1 MTVAATT
8 LIGAVGPEHWTRVP
22 PNSEVSI
29 DMIPADTMPAKAP
42 LPERMPKAAPKLS
55 ATTLTVNP
63 TMRLRIKAAGPDVLV
78 PDLVLTRHPVA
89 GDHDKQRHEDRA
101 ACEVSVDIL
110 VISRCRAVV
119 SDTHARAVARLCRSI
134 A

>member
-1 MTVAATT
+1 
-8 LIGAVGPEHWTRVP
+8 
-22 PNSEVSI
+22 
-29 DMIPADTMPAKAP
+29 
-42 LPERMPKAAPKLS
+42 MPKAAPKLS

-101 ACEVSVDIL
+101 ASEVSVDIL
-110 VISRCRAVV
+110 VISMCCAVV

>member
-1 MTVAATT
+1 
-8 LIGAVGPEHWTRVP
+8 
-22 PNSEVSI
+22 
-29 DMIPADTMPAKAP
+29 
-42 LPERMPKAAPKLS
+42 MPKAAPKLS

-78 PDLVLTRHPVA
+78 PDMVLTRDPVA

-110 VISRCRAVV
+110 ISRCRAVV
-119 SDTHARAVARLCRSI
+119 SDTHARAVERLCRSI

>member
-8 LIGAVGPEHWTRVP
+8 LIGAVGPEHWTRVR

-29 DMIPADTMPAKAP
+29 DMIPADIMPAKAP
-42 LPERMPKAAPKLS
+42 LPERMPKAAPR
-55 ATTLTVNP
+55 LTVNP

-78 PDLVLTRHPVA
+78 PDMVLTRHPVA

-101 ACEVSVDIL
+101 ASEGSIDIL
-110 VISRCRAVV
+110 VISRCCAVV